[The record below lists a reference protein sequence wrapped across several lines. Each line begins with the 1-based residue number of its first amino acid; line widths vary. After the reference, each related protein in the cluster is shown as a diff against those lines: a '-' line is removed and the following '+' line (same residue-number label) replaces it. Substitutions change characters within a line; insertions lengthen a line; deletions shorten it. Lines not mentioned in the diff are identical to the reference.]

1 MDLKVYYKRVRE
13 IEQTI
18 SDPFVLIVSEAT
30 DDGGKDGVRSEVSRN
45 LAARMIMDRRA
56 RLASNDEIKEYY
68 DGLAQAKKA
77 ADQLA
82 AINRMR
88 VTVVPVNPAE

>member
-13 IEQTI
+13 IEQTM

-30 DDGGKDGVRSEVSRN
+30 DDGGKEGVRSEVSRN
-45 LAARMIMDRRA
+45 LAAKMIMDRRA
-56 RLASNDEIKEYY
+56 RLANNDEIKEYY

-77 ADQLA
+77 ADRQA
-82 AINRMR
+82 AVNRMR
-88 VTVVPVNPAE
+88 VTVVPVEPAE

>member
-30 DDGGKDGVRSEVSRN
+30 DDGGKEGVRSEVSRN
-45 LAARMIMDRRA
+45 LAAKMIMDRRA
-56 RLASNDEIKEYY
+56 RLANNDEIKEYY

-82 AINRMR
+82 AVNRMR

>member
-77 ADQLA
+77 ADQQA
-82 AINRMR
+82 AVNRMR